1 MWLDVNNELN
11 VNVKCIQLFG
21 LQVAAYWAALEEVLR
36 CVKKKNTFDE
46 NGFFSLKRS
55 YIEDRTGLGI
65 DDQLVCDAAL
75 ANVGIVNISEEST
88 DRISVNME
96 KMIALIIDDDP
107 KSLASITKAIKVTA
121 ADKKAAKKA
130 GMIVTMKKL
139 LVEQDEDVHAAYCN
153 WIDAIYESKTKG
165 FLTKAIL
172 ADFQAAINAYT
183 QDKATKLKLLEIARN
198 NAWKEFDWVKN
209 SYERTV
215 RSNIGTLRNSGT
227 VVSSQATDKPKVL
240 DGVEF

>member
-1 MWLDVNNELN
+1 MYLDLSNNLSI
-11 VNVKCIQLFG
+11 NVKTVQLFG

-46 NGFFSLKRS
+46 NGFFSLKRA
-55 YIEDRTGLGI
+55 YIEERTGLGV
-65 DDQLVCDAAL
+65 DEQLVCDAAL
-75 ANVGIVNISEEST
+75 ANVGIVNTSDET

-96 KMIALIIDDDP
+96 KMIALIVDDDP
-107 KSLASITKAIKVTA
+107 KSLAGITKAIKVTA

-172 ADFQAAINAYT
+172 ADFQAAINTYT
-183 QDKATKLKLLEIARN
+183 QDKATKIKLLEIARN
-198 NAWKEFDWVKN
+198 QAYRDASWCIN
-209 SYERTV
+209 SYERSV
-215 RSNIGTLRNSGT
+215 RSNIGTLKVSGASVT
-227 VVSSQATDKPKVL
+227 GQAAEKPKVRT
-240 DGVEF
+240 DIEF